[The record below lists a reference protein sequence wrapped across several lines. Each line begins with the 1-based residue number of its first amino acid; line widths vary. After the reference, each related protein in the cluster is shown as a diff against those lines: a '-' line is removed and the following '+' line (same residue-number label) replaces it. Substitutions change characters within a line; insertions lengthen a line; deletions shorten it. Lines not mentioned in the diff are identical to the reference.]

1 MVPVANSEKFRDR
14 IAVLRLTPIGVVV
27 MVMVCAGKL
36 GCRMFGR
43 GTFARGMFTG
53 ARVVGMHAVRVC
65 SAMIRQSGAVALH
78 RRAARTGCRG
88 VTAQS
93 ATRAVATTTAASVSA
108 TTTAAATTT
117 ARVAASAARGN
128 AR

>member
-1 MVPVANSEKFRDR
+1 
-14 IAVLRLTPIGVVV
+14 

-36 GCRMFGR
+36 GCRMLAR
-43 GTFARGMFTG
+43 CMFARSMFAG
-53 ARVVGMHAVRVC
+53 DGVVGMHAVRTC

-78 RRAARTGCRG
+78 GSAARTGCRS

-93 ATRAVATTTAASVSA
+93 ATRAVATTTTAARVSA
-108 TTTAAATTT
+108 TATAAATT
-117 ARVAASAARGN
+117 ARVAASAARGD